1 MAARIKRDDLV
12 VVISGKD
19 KGTQGRVQRVLAETG
34 KVLVEGVNKVKR
46 HQGPQK
52 YRETGIIEREAPI
65 AASKVALIDPTT
77 QKPTRVKAGKSADGK
92 KIRVA
97 AKTGAA
103 LDN

>member
-1 MAARIKRDDLV
+1 MASRIKRDDLV

-19 KGTQGRVQRVLAETG
+19 KGTQGRVQRVLAEQDR
-34 KVLVEGVNKVKR
+34 VLIEGVNKVKR
-46 HQGPQK
+46 HQGPNK

-65 AASKVALIDPTT
+65 HVSKVMLVDPTT
-77 QKPTRVKAGKSADGK
+77 QKPTRVKAGKNAEGK

-103 LDN
+103 IEG

>member
-1 MAARIKRDDLV
+1 MAARIKRDDVV

-19 KGTQGRVQRVLAETG
+19 KGSQGRVQRVLDTG

-52 YRETGIIEREAPI
+52 YRETGIVEREAPI
-65 AASKVALIDPTT
+65 DVSKVMLVDPTT